1 MPNSGKPEFGWG
13 GEHTEYAALTRFN
26 YEPTFF
32 SSEQRAADAAAGS
45 AMREVWI
52 AGGLLWLA
60 GVALRLS
67 ILAVPPVIAL
77 IQSDLRLSGTEVGIL
92 SGLPMIL
99 FAMAALPGSLFIA
112 RLGALPTLVAG
123 LLIAGVASALRG
135 AIRDVLAL
143 FAATVVMSAGIAIMQ
158 PALPPL
164 VRQWLPRHVGL
175 GTALFTN
182 GLLVGETLPVMVTIP
197 FVLPLVDG
205 SWRGALAIWALPLVL
220 IALVTAVLAP
230 APKQSAP
237 SAQAPERNWWP
248 DWRNPLTW
256 QIGILL
262 GSVNGVYFAANTFLP
277 GYLTHAGRPDL
288 IGAALTA
295 LNFGQLPAS
304 FALLATVDRFVRRPL
319 PFMLCGVL
327 FLVCLAGMV
336 TTASAWTV
344 VCAGVLGF
352 VGAVVFTL
360 ALALPPLLSAPADVA
375 RVSAAVFTVSYSQ
388 ALLACVLSGAAW
400 DLGGSPRFTFLPMVI
415 NSLPL
420 LVLPPLM
427 RFRRSQPTS

>member
-1 MPNSGKPEFGWG
+1 MDARVTSAF
-13 GEHTEYAALTRFN
+13 TRVCDALLPAHDQLKET
-26 YEPTFF
+26 T
-32 SSEQRAADAAAGS
+32 AGS
-45 AMREVWI
+45 AMRELWI

-135 AIRDVLAL
+135 AMRDIFAL
-143 FAATVVMSAGIAIMQ
+143 YAATVVMSAGIAIMQ

-205 SWRGALAIWALPLVL
+205 SWRAALAIWALPLVL

-230 APKQSAP
+230 APKQSAG
-237 SAQAPERNWWP
+237 SAPATGRNWWP

-277 GYLTHAGRPDL
+277 GYLTDAGRPDL

-304 FALLATVDRFVRRPL
+304 FALLATVDRFVRRPV
-319 PFMLCGVL
+319 PFMVCGAL
-327 FLVCLAGMV
+327 FLVCLAGMA
-336 TTASAWTV
+336 TTASLWTV
-344 VCAGVLGF
+344 ICAGALGF
-352 VGAVVFTL
+352 IGAVVFTL
-360 ALALPPLLSAPADVA
+360 SLALPPLLSEPADVA
-375 RVSAAVFTVSYSQ
+375 RVSAAVFTVSYTQ
-388 ALLACVLSGAAW
+388 ALLASVLSGAAW
-400 DLGGSPRFTFLPMVI
+400 DIGGSPWFAFLPMVI

-420 LVLPPLM
+420 LFLPPLM
-427 RFRRSQPTS
+427 RFRRSPPIS